1 MLKSSIICWLKEPFY
16 PGVLHRLASVQPLP
30 PPLLLRRP
38 RPQSSLLLLNV
49 LQKPREAAVEAA
61 VSMCVEG
68 GR

>member
-1 MLKSSIICWLKEPFY
+1 MQLPHC
-16 PGVLHRLASVQPLP
+16 VLFQIGQCAASASATTTTVAAAAQ
-30 PPLLLRRP
+30 RRP
-38 RPQSSLLLLNV
+38 RSSLLLLNV